1 MSFLNANAND
11 DAEEEE
17 EEEEDGAKNTEL
29 SGSIAS

>member
-11 DAEEEE
+11 DAEEE

-29 SGSIAS
+29 SGSIASW

>member
-11 DAEEEE
+11 DAEE

>member
-17 EEEEDGAKNTEL
+17 EDDGAKNTEL
-29 SGSIAS
+29 SGSIASW

>member
-11 DAEEEE
+11 DAEEE

>member
-17 EEEEDGAKNTEL
+17 EENGAKNTEL